1 MKEKTLL
8 QEIEQQQKVDIEE
21 KLISIKEENEKERK
35 QEQSLQDNRKNLF
48 SASAFPQVEVEK
60 LRQKFKDDRTQENS
74 EINKIESKVSSVIEK
89 PNYDYIAELSES
101 QRKKVYVISHEEEA
115 VQPKKRVSKLTAIVI
130 SLMFAI
136 FGVWGIVNIATIDN
150 LAGQIT
156 EVGTEYELNL
166 INYLKNLYSLD
177 ATNSENMENLFETIP
192 DESLPPEQIAK
203 QSNWFD
209 RFCNFIAGLFGG

>member
-1 MKEKTLL
+1 MREKTLL
-8 QEIEQQQKVDIEE
+8 QEIEKQQKTVIEE

-101 QRKKVYVISHEEEA
+101 QRKKVYVISHEEA

-130 SLMFAI
+130 SLLFAI

-156 EVGTEYELNL
+156 EVSTEYELNL